1 MKRQQSLYGEMK
13 EDMKRQME
21 REAAE
26 REERRKLREISEEK
40 QLMLRQQQQQQLQE
54 EEERMNEINSR
65 RRASRSRSREPSA
78 GLISATSQLTLEGQ
92 TLLAGKKHAVTVDM
106 RPCSFWV
113 HWLNRMLVR
122 LTNFNCFGTINA
134 L

>member
-92 TLLAGKKHAVTVDM
+92 TLLAGKKQ
-106 RPCSFWV
+106 
-113 HWLNRMLVR
+113 LL
-122 LTNFNCFGTINA
+122 
-134 L
+134 